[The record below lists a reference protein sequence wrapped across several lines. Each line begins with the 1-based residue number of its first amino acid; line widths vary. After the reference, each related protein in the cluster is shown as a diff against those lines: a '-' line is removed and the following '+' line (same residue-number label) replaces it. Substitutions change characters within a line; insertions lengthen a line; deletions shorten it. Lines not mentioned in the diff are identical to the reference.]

1 MAETQAAVER
11 TDLDI
16 VSDIDHFIAQY
27 PPLVK
32 DRHGI
37 NVEVRDGQVTVTGHV
52 QTPNTRRYFL
62 DLLPDIVGVRSV
74 DADHFY
80 DDESIRLEIGKA
92 VPVGVKVGKIQHG
105 VVILVGKVPAG
116 SSAASIVAP
125 VQQIAGVVQVI
136 PGFR

>member
-27 PPLVK
+27 PPLMK
-32 DRHGI
+32 DRRGI
-37 NVEVRDGQVTVTGHV
+37 NVQVRDGQVTVTGHV

-74 DADHFY
+74 DADEFY
-80 DDESIRLEIGKA
+80 ADESLRLEIGKV
-92 VPVGVKVGKIQHG
+92 VPVGVQVGKIHYG
-105 VVILVGKVPAG
+105 AVILVGKVPPG
-116 SSAASIVAP
+116 SSADSIITH
-125 VQQIAGVVQVI
+125 VQRIPGVRQVI
-136 PGFR
+136 PAFR